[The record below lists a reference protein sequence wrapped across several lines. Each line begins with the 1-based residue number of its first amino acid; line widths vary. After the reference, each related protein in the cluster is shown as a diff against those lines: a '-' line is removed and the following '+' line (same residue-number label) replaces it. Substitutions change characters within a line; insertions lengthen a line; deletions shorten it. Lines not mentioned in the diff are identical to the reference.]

1 MAWINPTSPNIGD
14 FFTFCYQQGVP
25 DSDLPNVA
33 FSITNGGSGYI
44 TAPAVTIGAPTIG
57 ATMTAAASVSGG
69 VVTALIAINPGTNY
83 GSLPAVTIAA
93 PPSGGTQA
101 AAEVTALASPFPA
114 QVLNSSLL
122 RTIND
127 NAGAPILG
135 ELSSYVMAV
144 YNMAFHQLL
153 KFCPDQSGQ
162 TFFATARKAY
172 NLANMRPGI
181 IMAAGDQG
189 SSQTMI
195 VPEFFQHISL
205 EALEATKTPWGQ
217 YWVSY
222 QQMYGQT
229 IWGWS

>member
-1 MAWINPTSPNIGD
+1 MAWINPTSPNIAD

-25 DSDLPNVA
+25 DADLPNVA
-33 FSITNGGSGYI
+33 VLVTNGGGGY
-44 TAPAVTIGAPTIG
+44 TSAPPVTIAPPAIG
-57 ATMTAAASVSGG
+57 VTMAATATVSGG
-69 VVTALIAINPGTNY
+69 VVTGLTITNPGTNY
-83 GSLPAVTIAA
+83 GALPAVTIAA

-144 YNMAFHQLL
+144 YSMAFHQLL

>member
-25 DSDLPNVA
+25 DADLPNVA
-33 FSITNGGSGYI
+33 TSVTDGGGGY
-44 TAPAVTIGAPTIG
+44 TSAPPVTIAPPAIG
-57 ATMTAAASVSGG
+57 VTMAATATVSGG
-69 VVTALIAINPGTNY
+69 VVTGLTITNPGTNY
-83 GSLPAVTIAA
+83 GALPAVTIAA

-101 AAEVTALASPFPA
+101 TAEVTALASPFPA
-114 QVLNSSLL
+114 QVLNSSIL

-162 TFFATARKAY
+162 TFFATARKTY

-181 IMAAGDQG
+181 VMAAGDQG

-217 YWVSY
+217 FWVSY